1 MERAKDTE
9 MNERLIKTTQIKKIE
24 NKLYLELSDE
34 LLEYLDIKNKD
45 GFIVIFNLNSATI
58 LKATGKDIPIH
69 IESAL
74 LKLFNHNANA
84 IIKWLYTPKSPLE
97 GAIPV
102 ELLDSPDGCKIV
114 LDLIK
119 RIEQGDFS

>member
-1 MERAKDTE
+1 MERAKATE
-9 MNERLIKTTQIKKIE
+9 MNERLVKTTQIKKIEKIE

-58 LKATGKDIPIH
+58 LKATNIDLPIH

-74 LKLFNHNANA
+74 LELFNHNENA
-84 IIKWLYTPKSPLE
+84 IIK
-97 GAIPV
+97 
-102 ELLDSPDGCKIV
+102 
-114 LDLIK
+114 
-119 RIEQGDFS
+119 

>member
-58 LKATGKDIPIH
+58 LKATSKDIPIH

-74 LKLFNHNANA
+74 LKLFNHN
-84 IIKWLYTPKSPLE
+84 E
-97 GAIPV
+97 
-102 ELLDSPDGCKIV
+102 KINN
-114 LDLIK
+114 
-119 RIEQGDFS
+119 